1 MMSLHH
7 RTALR
12 AKVGTYG
19 LHRPSLIASG
29 NAEVTPRQG
38 TGPAGAWNSRCEI
51 RSRRAGQSRSQQGF
65 SLLELITV
73 ICIISA
79 MAAVAMP
86 RRQPGIF
93 ALRTAQST
101 FVADMR
107 AARARAIA
115 RGVHYGV
122 EITDAQSYEVLEMME
137 AGGDWTQAGDPEVSR
152 MLPPSVSF
160 SGGIGDGYEFNTRG
174 LLVEPITATTL
185 TLVDSTTGNVRTVD
199 IWPSGQV
206 VPGEGL

>member
-1 MMSLHH
+1 MAVAPHA
-7 RTALR
+7 T
-12 AKVGTYG
+12 VG
-19 LHRPSLIASG
+19 
-29 NAEVTPRQG
+29 
-38 TGPAGAWNSRCEI
+38 CEQ
-51 RSRRAGQSRSQQGF
+51 SKTRRGF
-65 SLLELITV
+65 SLIELVVV
-73 ICIISA
+73 IGILSA

-86 RRQPGIF
+86 RRETGLF

-107 AARARAIA
+107 TARARAISRA
-115 RGVHYGV
+115 VHFRV
-122 EITDAQSYEVLEMME
+122 EISGAQSYEVLEMME
-137 AGGDWTQAGDPEVSR
+137 AGGGWTQAGDPEVSR
-152 MLPPSVSF
+152 TLPPSVSF

-174 LLVEPITATTL
+174 LLVEATTATTL